1 MGSIGI
7 ESLVCQQGVG
17 LHLGQK
23 RVGTFQVVGLPGR
36 QEEGQ
41 RVAKGI
47 DHGMDFRAQS
57 IAVF

>member
-41 RVAKGI
+41 P
-47 DHGMDFRAQS
+47 RAS
-57 IAVF
+57 TMAWIFVLNR

>member
-7 ESLVCQQGVG
+7 ESLVCQQGVS